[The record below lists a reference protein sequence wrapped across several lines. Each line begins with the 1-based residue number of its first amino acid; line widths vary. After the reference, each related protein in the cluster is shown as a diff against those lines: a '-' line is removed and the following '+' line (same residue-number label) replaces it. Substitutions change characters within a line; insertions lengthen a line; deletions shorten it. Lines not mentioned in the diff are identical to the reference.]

1 MKLPSFVTGQF
12 ISLVGGVYPFKFIA
26 ELSSAAAK
34 MPDCATPPLL
44 ITGIAH
50 IGFMAYFSEKDN
62 LTVKDGDF
70 CPKLDGYETDEEDDW
85 DDDDDVQELRSS
97 KGMARRS
104 GGRPTSFV
112 RGASYSV
119 KKFTKK
125 GYLKTKDVLS
135 VGIGRSDSN

>member
-12 ISLVGGVYPFKFIA
+12 ISLVGGIYPFKFIA

-34 MPDCATPPLL
+34 MPDCATPPLV
-44 ITGIAH
+44 TGIAH
-50 IGFMAYFSEKDN
+50 IGFMAYFSE
-62 LTVKDGDF
+62 DGDF

-135 VGIGRSDSN
+135 VGIIGRSDSN